1 VHRPDN
7 AGAPELTPL
16 DRVAFVV
23 GTWFGCGQS
32 PKAPGTVGS
41 LGALPL
47 HFLLIRLPL
56 AYHVGAIVLVTV
68 LGTWAAQRISD
79 ALGQEDPQRVV
90 VDEVAGVLIAMGCV
104 RLSPWWMAAVGFA
117 LFRFFDITKVGPI
130 RAAEHARPAGVG
142 IMADDLVAGVFAGI
156 LARLGAMALGV

>member
-1 VHRPDN
+1 MQRSD
-7 AGAPELTPL
+7 GTRAPELTPA

-23 GTWFGCGQS
+23 GTWAS
-32 PKAPGTVGS
+32 
-41 LGALPL
+41 
-47 HFLLIRLPL
+47 
-56 AYHVGAIVLVTV
+56 
-68 LGTWAAQRISD
+68 QRISD

-90 VDEVAGVLIAMGCV
+90 VDEVAGVLIAMACV
-104 RLSPWWMAAVGFA
+104 RNSAPWLSAVAFV

-156 LARLGAMALGV
+156 LARLGAMALGA

>member
-1 VHRPDN
+1 VQRPSDT
-7 AGAPELTPL
+7 GAHELTPL
-16 DRVAFVV
+16 DRVAFVI

-41 LGALPL
+41 LGAVPL

-56 AYHVGAIVLVTV
+56 PYHVTTIVGITV

-79 ALGQEDPQRVV
+79 ALAQEDPQRVV
-90 VDEVAGVLIAMGCV
+90 VDEVAGVLIAMACV
-104 RLSPWWMAAVGFA
+104 RASTPWMAAVGFV
-117 LFRFFDITKVGPI
+117 LFRFFDITKLGPI

-142 IMADDLVAGVFAGI
+142 IMADDLVAGVFAGV
-156 LARLGAMALGV
+156 LARLGAAALGV